1 MITSVNENGLSEEEV
16 KQSLTKYGSNSLVL
30 KQDSVFL
37 DVLKGI
43 VLEPMFVLLLI
54 TCIIYFSV
62 GQQKEGIIM
71 LISLFIVAGISIFQ
85 DYRSR
90 NAVKALQKISQ
101 SKAKVKRNGKLID
114 IDVDA
119 IVTGDLL
126 FLEEGEIIAADGL
139 IVNASDFSI
148 NESIL
153 TGEAFPVSKSAAN
166 NAEVY
171 RGTMVITGSAVIV
184 VKAVGAKTMFGKI
197 GFSLSTIAIPKTPLQ
212 KQIHDFVKYMVGIGF
227 VAFILI
233 VFLNYYR
240 SHDIIKSFLNG
251 LTLAMSILPEEIPVA
266 FSTFQALGAY
276 RLLKKNNIIVKQ
288 PQYVETLGAATVI
301 CADKTGTLTQNKM
314 SISGIYDVATKSNF
328 TKDTF
333 RQLPIKII
341 EYAMW
346 SSEVIPYDPMEKA
359 IHELYI
365 EITDKDK
372 RKLFNQIHEYPLG
385 GKPPFMTHIFSD
397 GQINI
402 IAAKGAPEAI
412 ARQSNLTAVELK
424 VILEKAHEFAQKGY
438 RVLAIG
444 EGKWS
449 AAKWPVAQEEF
460 NFEFLGLVAFQ
471 DPPKESIRETITQ
484 FHDAGI
490 SLKMITGDYP
500 ETALAIAA
508 QIGLSENKEVLTG
521 NDILLYDN
529 NTLREKVKSVDIF
542 ARMFPEAKLKVI
554 DALKENGEVVA
565 MTGDGVNDGPALK
578 SAHIGIAM
586 GTRGSEVAKSAA
598 ALILTDD
605 DLSHMV
611 DAVAAGRKIYD
622 NLKKAIQ
629 YIVSIHIPII
639 LIVVLPLLL
648 AWRFTTIFTPVHVI
662 FLELIM
668 GPTCSIIYENE
679 PMEPGTMQ
687 RKPLI
692 MGTSFLSFKQLSMSL
707 IQGLIITGGCLILG
721 FYYLQNDASN
731 ETVRTFIFITLLFSN
746 IFLTLINRSFRF
758 TILKT
763 IFYKNNLVV
772 LILFFSVMMIFLF
785 LFVPFLRNIFA
796 LSALSFSEMALCMLV
811 ALMSTGWVEIFKFFR
826 YRNQL

>member
-1 MITSVNENGLSEEEV
+1 MSSTFNKNGLSDEEV
-16 KQSLTKYGSNSLVL
+16 KDRIEKYGNNSLVF
-30 KQDSVFL
+30 KQDRVLFDVF
-37 DVLKGI
+37 KGI
-43 VLEPMFVLLLI
+43 VSEPMFIILLI

-71 LISLFIVAGISIFQ
+71 MISLFIVAGISFFQ

-101 SKAKVKRNGKLID
+101 AKAKVKRNGLFKA
-114 IDVDA
+114 IDVDE
-119 IVTGDLL
+119 IVLGDLL
-126 FLEEGEIIAADGL
+126 ILEEGEIVAADGL
-139 IVNASDFSI
+139 IVKASDFSL

-153 TGEAFPVSKSAAN
+153 TGEAFPVSKSATD

-171 RGTMVITGSAVIV
+171 RGTMVVTGSAMVIV
-184 VKAVGAKTMFGKI
+184 NAVGAKTKFGKI
-197 GFSLSTIAIPKTPLQ
+197 GVSLTTIQIPKTPLQ
-212 KQIHDFVKYMVGIGF
+212 KQIHDFIKYMVGIGF
-227 VAFILI
+227 VAFLLI
-233 VFLNYYR
+233 VFLNYYQ
-240 SHDIIKSFLNG
+240 SHDLIKSFLNG

-314 SISGIYDVATKSNF
+314 SISGIYDFENRKQFSFENIHEE
-328 TKDTF
+328 
-333 RQLPIKII
+333 PIKII

-346 SSEVIPYDPMEKA
+346 SSEVNPFDPMEKT
-359 IHELYI
+359 IHELYTT
-365 EITDKDK
+365 ITTADK
-372 RKLFNQIHEYPLG
+372 RKLFTQIHEYPLG
-385 GKPPFMTHIFSD
+385 GKPPYMTHIFSD
-397 GQINI
+397 GNEFI

-412 ARQSNLTAVELK
+412 ARQSNVNEINLK
-424 VILEKAHEFAQKGY
+424 LILDQVHEFAQKGY

-444 EGKWS
+444 AGKWPTS
-449 AAKWPVAQEEF
+449 KWPVVQEEF
-460 NFEFLGLVAFQ
+460 NFEFLGLIAFQ
-471 DPPKESIRETITQ
+471 DPPKENMIAAIKQ
-484 FHDAGI
+484 FHQAGI
-490 SLKMITGDYP
+490 SLKMITGDFP
-500 ETALAIAA
+500 ETALAIAS
-508 QIGLSENKEVLTG
+508 QIGLTENKEVLTG
-521 NDILLYDN
+521 NEILSYDN
-529 NTLREKVKSVDIF
+529 NTLKDKVKSVDIF

-554 DALKENGEVVA
+554 EALKENGEVVA

-639 LIVVLPLLL
+639 LIVALPLIL

-707 IQGLIITGGCLILG
+707 IQGLIITAGCLILG
-721 FYYLQNDASN
+721 FYYMENEASN

-746 IFLTLINRSFRF
+746 IFLTLINRSFRY
-758 TILKT
+758 TVLKT
-763 IFYKNNLVV
+763 IFYKNNLVL
-772 LILFFSVMMIFLF
+772 LILLFSVVMIFMFLF
-785 LFVPFLRNIFA
+785 LPYLRNVFG
-796 LSALSFSEMALCMLV
+796 LSVLSFREIVVCMCI
-811 ALMSTGWVEIFKFFR
+811 ALMSTGWVELFKFFR

>member
-1 MITSVNENGLSEEEV
+1 MNSIYNENGLADEDV
-16 KQSLTKYGSNSLVL
+16 QKSLASYGNNSLVL
-30 KQDSVFL
+30 KQDRVFI

-43 VLEPMFVLLLI
+43 VLEPMFVILLI

-62 GQQKEGIIM
+62 HQQKEGIVM
-71 LISLFIVAGISIFQ
+71 LISLFIVAGISFFQ

-90 NAVKALQKISQ
+90 NAVMALQKISQ
-101 SKAKVKRNGKLID
+101 AKAKVKRNGKFVA
-114 IDVDA
+114 IDVDD
-119 IVTGDLL
+119 IVKGDLL
-126 FLEEGEIIAADGL
+126 FLEEGEIIAADGV
-139 IVNASDFSI
+139 IVKASDFSL

-153 TGEAFPVSKSAAN
+153 TGEAFPIIKSSATN
-166 NAEVY
+166 TDVY
-171 RGTMVITGSAVIV
+171 RGTMVVTGSAVVV

-197 GFSLSTIAIPKTPLQ
+197 GLSLSNIAIPKTPLQ
-212 KQIHDFVKYMVGIGF
+212 IQIRDFVKYMVVIG
-227 VAFILI
+227 VCAFLLI
-233 VFLNYYR
+233 VFLNYYH
-240 SHDIIKSFLNG
+240 SHDFIKSFLNG

-314 SISGIYDVATKSNF
+314 SISGIYDFENRKQISIENIHEV
-328 TKDTF
+328 
-333 RQLPIKII
+333 PIKII

-346 SSEVIPYDPMEKA
+346 SSEVNPFDPMEKT
-359 IHELYI
+359 IHELYTK
-365 EITDKDK
+365 ITTTDK
-372 RKLFNQIHEYPLG
+372 RKLFTQIHEYPLG

-397 GQINI
+397 GNDFI
-402 IAAKGAPEAI
+402 IGAKGAPEAI
-412 ARQSNLTAVELK
+412 AHQSNVNEIDLK
-424 VILEKAHEFAQKGY
+424 LILDQVHEFAQKGY

-444 EGKWS
+444 EGKWPS
-449 AAKWPVAQEEF
+449 AKWPVVQEEF
-460 NFEFLGLVAFQ
+460 NFEFLGLIAFQ
-471 DPPKESIRETITQ
+471 DPPKKNMIAAIKQ
-484 FHDAGI
+484 FHQAGI
-490 SLKMITGDYP
+490 SLKMITGDFP
-500 ETALAIAA
+500 ETALAIAS
-508 QIGLSENKEVLTG
+508 QIGLTENKEVLTG
-521 NDILLYDN
+521 NEILSYDD
-529 NTLREKVKSVDIF
+529 NTLRDKVKSVDIF

-639 LIVVLPLLL
+639 LIVALPLIL

-687 RKPLI
+687 RKPLK
-692 MGTSFLSFKQLSMSL
+692 MGSSFLSFKQLSMSL
-707 IQGLIITGGCLILG
+707 IQGIFITCGCLTLG
-721 FYYLQNDASN
+721 FYYLQSGASD
-731 ETVRTFIFITLLFSN
+731 EIVRTNIFITLLFSN
-746 IFLTLINRSFRF
+746 TFLTLINRSFKF
-758 TILKT
+758 TVLKT
-763 IFYKNNLVV
+763 IFYKNNLV
-772 LILFFSVMMIFLF
+772 LIILLFSVVMIFFFLF
-785 LFVPFLRNIFA
+785 LPYLRNVFGLSILSFREIIVCMCFA
-796 LSALSFSEMALCMLV
+796 LI
-811 ALMSTGWVEIFKFFR
+811 STGWVEIFKFFKF
-826 YRNQL
+826 RNQL

>member
-1 MITSVNENGLSEEEV
+1 MSSTFNKNGLSDEEV
-16 KQSLTKYGSNSLVL
+16 KDRIEKYGNNSLVF
-30 KQDSVFL
+30 KQDRVLFDVF
-37 DVLKGI
+37 KGI
-43 VLEPMFVLLLI
+43 VSEPMFIILLI

-71 LISLFIVAGISIFQ
+71 MISLFIVAGISFFQ

-90 NAVKALQKISQ
+90 NAVKLLQKISQ
-101 SKAKVKRNGKLID
+101 AKAKVKRNGLFKA
-114 IDVDA
+114 IDVDE
-119 IVTGDLL
+119 IVLGDLL
-126 FLEEGEIIAADGL
+126 ILEEGEIVAADGL
-139 IVNASDFSI
+139 IVKASDFSL

-153 TGEAFPVSKSAAN
+153 TGEAFPVSKSATD

-171 RGTMVITGSAVIV
+171 RGTMVVTGSAMV
-184 VKAVGAKTMFGKI
+184 VVNAVGAKTMFGKI
-197 GFSLSTIAIPKTPLQ
+197 GVSLTTIQIPKTPLQ

-227 VAFILI
+227 IAFLLI
-233 VFLNYYR
+233 VFLNYYQ
-240 SHDIIKSFLNG
+240 SLDLIKSFLNG

-314 SISGIYDVATKSNF
+314 SISGIYDFENRKQFSIENIHEV
-328 TKDTF
+328 
-333 RQLPIKII
+333 PIKII

-346 SSEVIPYDPMEKA
+346 SSEVNPFDPMEKT
-359 IHELYI
+359 IHELYTTI
-365 EITDKDK
+365 ITADK
-372 RKLFNQIHEYPLG
+372 RKLFTQIHEYPLG

-397 GQINI
+397 GNKFI

-412 ARQSNLTAVELK
+412 ARQSNVTKIELK
-424 VILEKAHEFAQKGY
+424 LILDQVHEFAQKGY

-444 EGKWS
+444 EGKWPS
-449 AAKWPVAQEEF
+449 AKWPVVQEEF
-460 NFEFLGLVAFQ
+460 NFEFLGLIAFQ
-471 DPPKESIRETITQ
+471 DPPKENMIAAIKQ
-484 FHDAGI
+484 FHQAGI
-490 SLKMITGDYP
+490 SLKMITGDFP
-500 ETALAIAA
+500 ETALAIAS
-508 QIGLSENKEVLTG
+508 QIGLTENKEVLTG
-521 NDILLYDN
+521 NEILSYDN
-529 NTLREKVKSVDIF
+529 NLLKDKVKSVDIF

-639 LIVVLPLLL
+639 LIVALPLILS
-648 AWRFTTIFTPVHVI
+648 WRVTTIFTPVHVI

-707 IQGLIITGGCLILG
+707 IQGLIITAGCLILG
-721 FYYLQNDASN
+721 FYYMENEASN

-746 IFLTLINRSFRF
+746 IFLTLINRSFRY
-758 TILKT
+758 TVLKT
-763 IFYKNNLVV
+763 IFYKNNLVL
-772 LILFFSVMMIFLF
+772 LILLFSVVMIFMFLF
-785 LFVPFLRNIFA
+785 LPYLRNVFG
-796 LSALSFSEMALCMLV
+796 LSVLSFREIVVCMCI
-811 ALMSTGWVEIFKFFR
+811 ALMSTGWVELFKFFR